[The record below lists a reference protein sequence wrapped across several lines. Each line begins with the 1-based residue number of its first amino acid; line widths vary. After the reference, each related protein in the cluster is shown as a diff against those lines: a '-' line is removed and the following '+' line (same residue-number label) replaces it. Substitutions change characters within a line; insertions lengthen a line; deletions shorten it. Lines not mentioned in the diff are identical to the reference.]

1 MTFDNSKTIINLRIK
16 IFGATVL
23 LLAYVVLTYVAKVI
37 KFPLLGLG
45 DTAWTVILVVLY
57 LIGAFLPMILNYQY
71 IWFSDEDEN
80 IVLRYFTA
88 GIVGGKKNTVEI
100 NKISFAGFQIETK
113 YFGFSKTLILYQR
126 SGQQTA
132 KYPPIY
138 ISALSKEQYKK
149 LISAL
154 KKYSPAV

>member
-1 MTFDNSKTIINLRIK
+1 M
-16 IFGATVL
+16 
-23 LLAYVVLTYVAKVI
+23 
-37 KFPLLGLG
+37 G

-71 IWFSDEDEN
+71 VWFSDEDEN
-80 IVLRYFTA
+80 IVLRYFAA

-113 YFGFSKTLILYQR
+113 YFSLSKTLILYQR
-126 SGQQTA
+126 SAQQTA

-154 KKYSPAV
+154 KKYSSAV